1 MESNLAGSIYV
12 RSSIKLLHLVPFGQQ
27 TWPLLLKIEHMVKLH
42 ANQKQEL
49 PLAAIFV
56 GRMGRNEETL

>member
-1 MESNLAGSIYV
+1 MLPA
-12 RSSIKLLHLVPFGQQ
+12 KFGFIL
-27 TWPLLLKIEHMVKLH
+27 TNSFRVEDFLTL

-56 GRMGRNEETL
+56 GGMGRNDETL

>member
-1 MESNLAGSIYV
+1 
-12 RSSIKLLHLVPFGQQ
+12 LVPFGEEVSGE
-27 TWPLLLKIEHMVKLH
+27 KICFTL

-56 GRMGRNEETL
+56 GRMGRNEVTL